1 MAEAAVFYWDTSAL
15 LSYFFT
21 DVHSSIAQRRAATKG
36 VHLVSSLAH
45 AEACA
50 VIARMTREGIIDA
63 AAAEAVEAAM
73 TDGRRRQ
80 LKGLPDRATVAALAQ
95 KWPLKGADLWH
106 LALAVSLQTELPE
119 LQLISFDERLSQAA
133 TGEGLAGNG

>member
-1 MAEAAVFYWDTSAL
+1 MADTTVFYWDTSAL

-21 DVHSSIAQRRAATKG
+21 DIHSATAQRRAATKG

-63 AAAEAVEAAM
+63 AAAESVEAAM
-73 TDGRRRQ
+73 TEGCWRQ
-80 LKGLPDRATVAALAQ
+80 LNGLPDRTTVAALAQ
-95 KWPLKGADLWH
+95 KWPLRGADLWH

-133 TGEGLAGNG
+133 TGEGIAGS